1 MWVSIA
7 HGVPEYVE
15 NRSVGWLEII
25 GRMKE
30 GVTPAAA
37 RADLAIPLD
46 ELTKRY
52 HAARGREDVSVVPLQ
67 RELLGDTRPA
77 LWALLAA
84 VLVLLAVACAN
95 VGGLLLVRS
104 AARAHDLAVRLAL
117 GANRRHVIGEAL
129 AESSVLMAV
138 SGALGVALA
147 VAIVRVVR
155 AAAPGNIPGIADV
168 SIDWRVLA
176 FALVVTGASIAL
188 CAIAPVVQSLSRD
201 VMTLLQHG
209 GRSLAGE
216 GGRARRAIA
225 GIEIAL
231 AVFLLVMATLVTRT
245 LLNLRA
251 VDVGFTAD
259 RILAFD
265 VPQPTSR
272 YPDARASQEFAD
284 RLLPR
289 HLDAAR
295 SGARGIG
302 AACDRSGASPA
313 WTGL

>member
-1 MWVSIA
+1 MPAALGRTLTSAEDVPNSQPAVTISHALWRDRFGADPSIVGQTLSLDGRSFLVSESRLAALRIPRRRRCGSRSRTA
-7 HGVPEYVE
+7 FPEYVE

-25 GRMKE
+25 GRMTP

-37 RADLAIPLD
+37 RADLSIPLD

-52 HAARGREDVSVVPLQ
+52 HATRGREDVSVVPLQ

-155 AAAPGNIPGIADV
+155 AATPGNIPGIADV

-188 CAIAPVVQSLSRD
+188 CAIAPVAAVAVSRRD
-201 VMTLLQHG
+201 
-209 GRSLAGE
+209 
-216 GGRARRAIA
+216 
-225 GIEIAL
+225 
-231 AVFLLVMATLVTRT
+231 
-245 LLNLRA
+245 
-251 VDVGFTAD
+251 
-259 RILAFD
+259 
-265 VPQPTSR
+265 
-272 YPDARASQEFAD
+272 
-284 RLLPR
+284 
-289 HLDAAR
+289 DAASAGR
-295 SGARGIG
+295 PFVGG
-302 AACDRSGASPA
+302 
-313 WTGL
+313 